1 MTREAI
7 RAFCLTLPHVT
18 ELFQMHHL
26 AYKIGGK
33 TFAMLNLEVEGVPL
47 CFKCSPEDFAEL
59 IEMEGVIPAPYLAR
73 SKWVAIA
80 GFDSLPAAELKTRLR
95 KSREVILAKLPKKAQ
110 AALAGS

>member
-7 RAFCLTLPHVT
+7 RAFCLELPQVT
-18 ELFQMHHL
+18 ELFEMHHL
-26 AYKIGGK
+26 GFKIGGK

-73 SKWVAIA
+73 SKWVAITE
-80 GFDSLPAAELKTRLR
+80 FDSLPAAELKARLR
-95 KSREVILAKLPKKAQ
+95 KSRAVAFSKLPRKTQ
-110 AALAGS
+110 AALAE